1 MLRPGRW
8 RGRSDRRSLHLL
20 RSEKHVT
27 DPNLKTRVV
36 FAALKPAVRLGMTFG
51 VSLKDIKHFAE
62 LAYYQEARHRGM
74 KMREMSELMA
84 ISMSKV
90 GLLSKQLKE
99 HYLEP
104 ELEHGVG
111 RQILTLLWAAP
122 LTEARLAAALPDYG
136 PDEVND
142 ALARLVAE
150 NRVRRMP
157 GRTESYELTTGSQR
171 LDIAPWMAK
180 IDGLNTLL
188 SSVSQAVEA
197 RFHRDD
203 PRTFVRNLAFRVRTH
218 DLDRLKQLYENSVFP
233 LIVELDEAVTNDDES
248 VPVRLS
254 VLWSAAEDE

>member
-1 MLRPGRW
+1 
-8 RGRSDRRSLHLL
+8 
-20 RSEKHVT
+20 VT

-51 VSLKDIKHFAE
+51 VSLKDIKNFTE

-74 KMREMSELMA
+74 KMREMSELMD

-90 GLLSKQLKE
+90 GLLSKKLKE

-111 RQILTLLWAAP
+111 RQILSLLWASP
-122 LTEARLAAALPDYG
+122 LSEARLVAALPDYG
-136 PDEVND
+136 PHDVKE
-142 ALARLVAE
+142 ALDRLLAE
-150 NRVRRMP
+150 NRIRLLP
-157 GRTESYELTTGSQR
+157 GRTESYELTSGAQR

-188 SSVSQAVEA
+188 SSVSKAVEA

-203 PRTFVRNLAFRVRTH
+203 PRTFVRNLAFRVRKQ
-218 DLDRLKQLYENSVFP
+218 DFERLQKLYETAIFP
-233 LIVELDEAVTNDDES
+233 LIVELDEAVTTDDES

-254 VLWSAAEDE
+254 VLWSAEEEHE